1 MGYENH
7 PTPPEFFG
15 RERTPPGLANSEFNS
30 SKAECTRCFVRG
42 KARVGA
48 LGLISHYEWRRL
60 RRLGSPPVLSQGQ
73 DMVGLIGEILAATGS
88 GETRGPWRD
97 MKTEAGA

>member
-30 SKAECTRCFVRG
+30 SKAECTRCFVREM
-42 KARVGA
+42 ARVGVLDLVNHYDWEGLDK
-48 LGLISHYEWRRL
+48 LGNLFVYH
-60 RRLGSPPVLSQGQ
+60 
-73 DMVGLIGEILAATGS
+73 
-88 GETRGPWRD
+88 RD
-97 MKTEAGA
+97 KI